1 MAAIKA
7 HFDGSVFVP
16 DEPVP
21 LRPGERV
28 VIQQVG
34 EAQTDLTQE
43 PDVSFVRKLNIDLD
57 ARSLREIA
65 DDPELSLE
73 NL

>member
-1 MAAIKA
+1 MVAIKA
-7 HFDGSVFVP
+7 HFDGNVFVP

-28 VIQQVG
+28 VIQQLG
-34 EAQTDLTQE
+34 EAPAE
-43 PDVSFVRKLNIDLD
+43 RAPGPDVSFVHKLNIDLD
-57 ARSLREIA
+57 ARSLREIV

-73 NL
+73 NF

>member
-7 HFDGSVFVP
+7 HFDGHVFVP

-21 LRPGERV
+21 LPPGERV
-28 VIQQVG
+28 VVQRVEG
-34 EAQTDLTQE
+34 APSGLGRRADA
-43 PDVSFVRKLNIDLD
+43 SFLHKLNIDLD
-57 ARSLREIA
+57 ARALREIIE
-65 DDPELSLE
+65 DPELSIE

>member
-7 HFDGSVFVP
+7 HFDGRVFVP

-28 VIQQVG
+28 VIQRLG
-34 EAQTDLTQE
+34 EAQPDRAPE
-43 PDVSFVRKLNIDLD
+43 ADVSFVRKLNIDLD
-57 ARSLREIA
+57 ARSLREIVG
-65 DDPELSLE
+65 DPELSIE
-73 NL
+73 NF

>member
-16 DEPVP
+16 DEPVQ

-28 VIQQVG
+28 VIQRLG
-34 EAQTDLTQE
+34 EAQADRAPG

-57 ARSLREIA
+57 ARSFREIA
-65 DDPELSLE
+65 DDPELSIE
-73 NL
+73 NS